1 MGDVSCEIL
10 AGFHTCSGAG
20 LRSPFSVEVMKGF
33 QLLER
38 FYTSGISILRDV
50 YDCSP
55 HDLVSS
61 VMSLKTARK
70 YTHLATVLF
79 GPADSPKMQRDAV
92 ALAEERELSIEYLE
106 MVNKHAKK
114 LKTRGAAWR
123 LRAELI
129 AYEGTLDEV
138 DAHAKKRVTEEGGDK
153 PKQPG
158 MKIGRVVDGLRTL
171 SLTADQRK
179 ITDLEKTL
187 DAAITDTDKPRS
199 EALLEAFWDFIE
211 GDGTGLIT
219 PEYKTVIALGLEQS
233 AQVFG
238 GTGDDVTVGASD
250 GTTLTG
256 AEIVNAAMEGALGD
270 KLYVGLFHPTAGPV
284 NLYEARFASD
294 KLRTLAMAENLVC
307 PWPDCNVPADR
318 CQVHHIDA
326 HKHGGHTKP
335 SNLTMLCKYHNGVND
350 DAPNGP
356 RKKRKRSSRGRMRRH
371 RGKVRLQTPVGKL
384 VGNTHH
390 VSSMGAMNLI

>member
-1 MGDVSCEIL
+1 
-10 AGFHTCSGAG
+10 
-20 LRSPFSVEVMKGF
+20 MKG
-33 QLLER
+33 QQILEL
-38 FYTSGISILRDV
+38 FTTSGVTILRDV
-50 YDCSP
+50 YECSP
-55 HDLVSS
+55 YDLDSG
-61 VMSLKTARK
+61 VMKLSTARK
-70 YTHLATVLF
+70 YVKLADVLF
-79 GPADSPKMQRDAV
+79 GPADSPRVQRAAV
-92 ALAEERELSIEYLE
+92 ALAEQRELSIEYLE
-106 MVNKHAKK
+106 IVDKHAKK
-114 LKTRGAAWR
+114 LKTRGAAWK

-138 DAHAKKRVTEEGGDK
+138 DEHGKQRVTEEGGDK
-153 PKQPG
+153 PKQRG
-158 MKIGRVVDGLRTL
+158 VRVGRAVDGLRTI
-171 SLTADQRK
+171 SITDTQRR

-187 DAAITDTDKPRS
+187 DAAVKDDDQPRS
-199 EALLEAFWDFIE
+199 KALLEPFWSLVE
-211 GDGTGLIT
+211 GTGTGLIK
-219 PEYKTVIALGLEQS
+219 PEYRTVIAIGLDDFAKVS
-233 AQVFG
+233 CG
-238 GTGDDVTVGASD
+238 NGDDVIVALSD
-250 GTTLTG
+250 GTTMTG
-256 AEIVNAAMEGALGD
+256 TEFINAAMEGSLGD

-350 DAPNGP
+350 DDGP
-356 RKKRKRSSRGRMRRH
+356 RKKRKRPSPGKPKRGRMRRH
-371 RGKVRLQTPVGKL
+371 RGKVRLQTPGGKL

>member
-1 MGDVSCEIL
+1 MNGQ
-10 AGFHTCSGAG
+10 
-20 LRSPFSVEVMKGF
+20 
-33 QLLER
+33 QLIKL
-38 FYTSGISILRDV
+38 FYTSGVTILRDV
-50 YDCSP
+50 YECSP
-55 HDLVSS
+55 HDLAGDL
-61 VMSLKTARK
+61 MPLNTARK
-70 YTHLATVLF
+70 YTRLADVLF
-79 GPADSPKMQRDAV
+79 GPADSPKVQRDSV
-92 ALAEERELSIEYLE
+92 ALAEARQLSLEYLE

-114 LKTRGAAWR
+114 LNTRGAAWR

-129 AYEGTLDEV
+129 AFEGTFEEV
-138 DAHAKKRVTEEGGDK
+138 EAYAKKRVTEQGGDK
-153 PKQPG
+153 PKQRG
-158 MKIGRVVDGLRTL
+158 VRLGRVVDGLRTI
-171 SLTADQRK
+171 SITDTQRR

-187 DAAITDTDKPRS
+187 DAGIKHDEDQPRS
-199 EALLEAFWDFIE
+199 EALLEPFWDLVE
-211 GDGTGLIT
+211 GTGTGLIK
-219 PEYKTVIALGLEQS
+219 PEYRTVIAIGLEDYAKVS
-233 AQVFG
+233 CG
-238 GTGDDVTVGASD
+238 KGDEVIVALSD
-250 GTTLTG
+250 GTTMTG
-256 AEIVNAAMEGALGD
+256 AEFINAAMEGALGD

-350 DAPNGP
+350 DDGP
-356 RKKRKRSSRGRMRRH
+356 RKKRKRPSPGKPKRGRMRRH
-371 RGKVRLQTPVGKL
+371 RSKVRLHTPGGKL